1 MTINGF
7 HDQPLNLI
15 QLDHG
20 RVFRY
25 SDADCQRTH
34 DVPPLSASLGTW
46 VCQALICTKV
56 TVTQLHTQKERCRKL
71 IGCKNLNKLVRVQ

>member
-1 MTINGF
+1 MTVMTMNGF

-20 RVFRY
+20 IVFRY
-25 SDADCQRTH
+25 SDVDCQRTH

-56 TVTQLHTQKERCRKL
+56 TGTQLHNVTHTKREMSETDW
-71 IGCKNLNKLVRVQ
+71 V